1 MQSPGGAHPVHNRFA
16 QRLHSL
22 EIRPLAGVL
31 FSVVSVVA
39 LPFGDLAIGDGALD
53 VLLELALGLIATA
66 VLWLVVAPGLAVL
79 RRHRASW
86 ARQVLLVVLLI
97 AGGIVRGLVILVL
110 AAPFEYVSNAG
121 IIQRLA
127 NSVSTTVL
135 WLGVFA
141 LFVDAAARFS
151 SRYDAAFT
159 GLALSRASTVS
170 DSSVAKILGSLESGL
185 RGVEVPSS
193 DEPHVREEMAR
204 VAASLEADI
213 IARIK
218 NQSRELWSF
227 SRADKPRLRFFPLV
241 RLAIKRL
248 EYSVIFVVAVFGTV
262 GVVNLTSTVGAI
274 EALGR
279 VGASVLLILGMDWL
293 FRRVRRPSLSS
304 RMWSS
309 ALYLIT
315 LGALVQIPMG
325 VAGYAIENT
334 SVAPLVILLLIIPT
348 AALPVMDST
357 LNLADSAREE
367 LLKTVLSI
375 ESAAAADRDPAT
387 RSTADLA
394 SYLHNSLQS
403 EIQSIVLALKSASS
417 DPSRIEV
424 GKASL
429 ERLRIIA
436 SKSLDEEFEAF
447 SRAPLDHLAQ
457 VIKGWE
463 GILDIELTWSTA
475 RQHRSDSR
483 VATVVHIIEE
493 VASNAAV
500 HAGATAM
507 DVMVTYDND
516 RFGIRISS
524 DKGLGPLKAQGQGS
538 AWLGQFV
545 SESRHRS
552 LGKPRYQVS
561 YLV

>member
-1 MQSPGGAHPVHNRFA
+1 MQLRGGAHPVRNRFA
-16 QRLHSL
+16 QRLRSL

-31 FSVVSVVA
+31 FSIVSVVA
-39 LPFGDLAIGDGALD
+39 LPFGDLAIGDDVGD

-66 VLWLVVAPGLAVL
+66 ALWIVVAPGLAVL
-79 RRHRASW
+79 RRRRMKW
-86 ARQVLLVVLLI
+86 VRGTVLVAVLI
-97 AGGIVRGLVILVL
+97 AGGIVRGLVMLTL

-121 IIQRLA
+121 VIQRLA

-151 SRYDAAFT
+151 SRYEAAFT
-159 GLALSRASTVS
+159 GLALSRASMLP

-185 RGVEVPSS
+185 RGVHVPSP
-193 DEPHVREEMAR
+193 DEPQAREEMAR
-204 VAASLEADI
+204 VASSLEADI

-218 NQSRELWSF
+218 SQSKELWSF
-227 SRADKPRLRFFPLV
+227 SRADKPRLRLIPLL
-241 RLAIKRL
+241 RLAIERL
-248 EYSVIFVVAVFGTV
+248 EYSVVFVVAVFGTV

-279 VGASVLLILGMDWL
+279 VGASVLLILCMDWL
-293 FRRVRRPSLSS
+293 FRRVRWPRSSS
-304 RMWSS
+304 RLWPS
-309 ALYLIT
+309 ALYLVT

-334 SVAPLVILLLIIPT
+334 SLAPLVILLLIIPT

-367 LLKTVLSI
+367 LLTTVLSI
-375 ESAAAADRDPAT
+375 ESAAAADRHPAT
-387 RSTADLA
+387 RSTEDLA

-403 EIQSIVLALKSASS
+403 EIQSIVVALKSASS

-447 SRAPLDHLAQ
+447 SRAPLDHLDQ

-463 GILDIELTWSTA
+463 GILDIELTWRTEP
-475 RQHRSDSR
+475 QHRSDPR

-500 HAGATAM
+500 HAGATQM
-507 DVMVTYDND
+507 GVLVTYDHD
-516 RFGIRISS
+516 RFGIQISS
-524 DKGLGPLKAQGQGS
+524 DKGLGPVKVEGQGS
-538 AWLGQFV
+538 SWLGQFL
-545 SESRHRS
+545 SESPYRPSTRS
-552 LGKPRYQVS
+552 GYAVLYQV
-561 YLV
+561 

>member
-1 MQSPGGAHPVHNRFA
+1 MQLRGGQHPVRNRFA
-16 QRLHSL
+16 QRLRSL
-22 EIRPLAGVL
+22 EIRPLAGVA
-31 FSVVSVVA
+31 FSIVSVVA
-39 LPFGDLAIGDGALD
+39 LPFGDLAIGDNALD
-53 VLLELALGLIATA
+53 IFQELALGLIATA
-66 VLWLVVAPGLAVL
+66 ALWVVVAPGLALL
-79 RRHRASW
+79 RRRRADW
-86 ARQVLLVVLLI
+86 ERQALLVALLS
-97 AGGIVRGLVILVL
+97 AGGIVRGLVILAL
-110 AAPFEYVSNAG
+110 AVPFDYVSNAG
-121 IIQRLA
+121 VIQRLA

-135 WLGVFA
+135 WLGVFS

-151 SRYDAAFT
+151 SRYEAAFKS
-159 GLALSRASTVS
+159 LALTRASMLP
-170 DSSVAKILGSLESGL
+170 DSAVAKILGSLESGL
-185 RGVEVPSS
+185 RGVQAPAA
-193 DEPHVREEMAR
+193 DEPPAREEMAR
-204 VAASLEADI
+204 VASSLEADI

-218 NQSRELWSF
+218 AQSKELWSF
-227 SRADKPRLRFFPLV
+227 SRADKPRLRMIPLL
-241 RLAIKRL
+241 RLAIVRL
-248 EYSVIFVVAVFGTV
+248 EYSVVFVVAIFGTV
-262 GVVNLTSTVGAI
+262 GVVNLTSTVGAL

-293 FRRVRRPSLSS
+293 FRRWRRPSPSS
-304 RMWSS
+304 GLWQS

-334 SVAPLVILLLIIPT
+334 SLAPLAILLLIIPT

-375 ESAAAADRDPAT
+375 ESAGPANRDPAT

-403 EIQSIVLALKSASS
+403 EIQSIVVALKSASA

-436 SKSLDEEFEAF
+436 SKSLDEEFAAF
-447 SRAPLDHLAQ
+447 SRAPLEHLEQ

-463 GILDIELTWSTA
+463 GILDIDLTWSTERPQRA
-475 RQHRSDSR
+475 DSR

-500 HAGATAM
+500 HAGATTM
-507 DVMVTYDND
+507 DVLVTYDKD

-524 DKGLGPLKAQGQGS
+524 NRGLGPLKAEGQGS
-538 AWLGQFV
+538 SWLGQFV

-552 LGKPRYQVS
+552 STRSGYEVTYQV
-561 YLV
+561 

>member
-1 MQSPGGAHPVHNRFA
+1 MRNRFA
-16 QRLHSL
+16 QRLRFL

-31 FSVVSVVA
+31 FSIVSVVA
-39 LPFGDLAIGDGALD
+39 LPFGDLAIGDDVVD

-66 VLWLVVAPGLAVL
+66 ALWVVVAPGLAVL
-79 RRHRASW
+79 HRHRMKW
-86 ARQVLLVVLLI
+86 GRQTVLLALLI
-97 AGGIVRGLVILVL
+97 AGGIVRGLVILAL
-110 AAPFEYVSNAG
+110 AAPFDYVSNAG
-121 IIQRLA
+121 VIQRLA

-151 SRYDAAFT
+151 SRYEAAFT
-159 GLALSRASTVS
+159 GLALSRASMVS

-185 RGVEVPSS
+185 RGVHVPSP
-193 DEPHVREEMAR
+193 DEPHAREEMAR
-204 VAASLEADI
+204 VASSLEADI

-218 NQSRELWSF
+218 SQSKELWSF
-227 SRADKPRLRFFPLV
+227 SRADKPRLRLIPLL
-241 RLAIKRL
+241 RLAIERL
-248 EYSVIFVVAVFGTV
+248 EYSVVFVVAVFGAV

-279 VGASVLLILGMDWL
+279 VGASVLLILCMDWL
-293 FRRVRRPSLSS
+293 FRRVRRGSSPSRL
-304 RMWSS
+304 WPS

-334 SVAPLVILLLIIPT
+334 SLAPLVILLLIIPT

-367 LLKTVLSI
+367 LLSTVLSI
-375 ESAAAADRDPAT
+375 ESAAAADRHPAT
-387 RSTADLA
+387 RSTEDLA

-403 EIQSIVLALKSASS
+403 EIQSIIVALKSASS

-436 SKSLDEEFEAF
+436 SRSLDEEFEAF
-447 SRAPLDHLAQ
+447 SKAPLDHLDQ
-457 VIKGWE
+457 VIKGWA
-463 GILDIELTWSTA
+463 GILDIDLTWSA
-475 RQHRSDSR
+475 EHQHRSDSR

-500 HAGATAM
+500 HAGATQM
-507 DVMVTYDND
+507 GVLVTYDHD

-524 DKGLGPLKAQGQGS
+524 DKALGPVRAEGQGS
-538 AWLGQFV
+538 SWLGQFL
-545 SESRHRS
+545 SESRHRPS
-552 LGKPRYQVS
+552 MRPGYEATYQV
-561 YLV
+561 